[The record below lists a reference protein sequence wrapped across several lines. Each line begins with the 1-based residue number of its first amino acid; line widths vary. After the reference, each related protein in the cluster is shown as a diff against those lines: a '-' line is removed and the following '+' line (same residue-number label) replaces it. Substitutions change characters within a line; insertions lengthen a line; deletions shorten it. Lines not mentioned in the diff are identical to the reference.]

1 MMKILPSDVFVY
13 FASDHAGF
21 TLKNSLAEF
30 LRVKGY
36 GVEDMGAHDFSPDD
50 DYPDFIT
57 PCAQKVAQENEDG
70 AGAEE
75 HSRAEGARVF
85 GVIIGGSGQ
94 GEAMV
99 ANRVKGVR
107 ATAFYGGAHALGAI
121 DEKGTASSD
130 ELDIV
135 RLSRLHNDANILS
148 LGARFVSEDLAQKV
162 LLIFL
167 KTQFSDAARHARRIA
182 KY

>member
-1 MMKILPSDVFVY
+1 MEVSLGNVLVY

-21 TLKNSLAEF
+21 ALKDSLAEF
-30 LRVKGY
+30 LNVKGY
-36 GVEDMGAHDFSPDD
+36 GVEDMGAYSFSPED

-57 PCAQKVAQENEDG
+57 PCAQKVVQENENG
-70 AGAEE
+70 KGSEE

-94 GEAMV
+94 GEAMA
-99 ANRVKGVR
+99 ANRIKGVR
-107 ATAFYGGAHALGAI
+107 AAVFYGAAHANGAI
-121 DEKGTASSD
+121 DENGTTSSD

-148 LGARFVSEDLAQKV
+148 FGARFVSEELAQKA

-167 KTQFSDAARHARRIA
+167 ETQFSGEARHARRIA

>member
-1 MMKILPSDVFVY
+1 MFVY

-21 TLKNSLAEF
+21 PLKNSLAEF
-30 LRVKGY
+30 LRGMGY
-36 GVEDMGAHDFSPDD
+36 GVEDMGAHDFSPED
-50 DYPDFIT
+50 DYPDFIM
-57 PCAQKVAQENEDG
+57 PCAQKVAQESGSG
-70 AGAEE
+70 AGAKE

-94 GEAMV
+94 GEAMA

-107 ATAFYGGAHALGAI
+107 AAVFYGGAHALGAI
-121 DEKGTASSD
+121 DENGTAPSD

-148 LGARFVSEDLAQKV
+148 FGARFVSEDLAQKA

-167 KTQFSDAARHARRIA
+167 KTQFSDTARHARRIA